1 LAKRVGNVF
10 IVSGPSGAGK
20 GTLVQALKDRVPD
33 LWVSVSAT
41 TRDPRAGE
49 VDGVSYLFLSPQE
62 FLHRKEAG
70 EFLEWACVHGNYY
83 GTPRALIDEKIAEG
97 KQVILEIDPQGALQ
111 VKKAMPESV
120 LVFIVA
126 PSMEEL
132 ESRLSTRGTESP
144 EQIQARIR
152 TAILEMELAETY
164 DFVVTNDDVARAT
177 EAIVRIIDEHAEK
190 PDSTSGP
197 KG

>member
-1 LAKRVGNVF
+1 LAKRFGNVF

-41 TRDPRAGE
+41 TRTPRAGE
-49 VDGVSYLFLSPQE
+49 VEGVSYLFLSPEE
-62 FLHRKEAG
+62 FLQRKEAG

-83 GTPRALIDEKIAEG
+83 GTPRGLIDEKVAEG

-111 VKKAMPESV
+111 VKKAMPDSV
-120 LVFIVA
+120 LIFIKT

-132 ESRLSTRGTESP
+132 ESRLNTRGTESP
-144 EQIQARIR
+144 EQIQVRIR

-164 DFVVTNDDVARAT
+164 DFVVTNDDVNRAT
-177 EAIVRIIDEHAEK
+177 EAIVRIIDEHAET
-190 PDSTSGP
+190 P
-197 KG
+197 

>member
-1 LAKRVGNVF
+1 MAKRVGNVF

>member
-1 LAKRVGNVF
+1 MANRVGNVF

-41 TRDPRAGE
+41 TRTPRVGE
-49 VDGVSYLFLSPQE
+49 LDGVSYIFLSPEE
-62 FLHRKEAG
+62 FLQRKEAG

-83 GTPRALIDEKIAEG
+83 GTPRGLIDEKVAEG

-111 VKKAMPESV
+111 VKKAMPDSV
-120 LVFIVA
+120 LIFIKT

-132 ESRLSTRGTESP
+132 ESRLNTRGTESP
-144 EQIQARIR
+144 EQIKVRIR

-164 DFVVTNDDVARAT
+164 DFVVTNDDVNRAT
-177 EAIVRIIDEHAEK
+177 EAIVRIIDEHAET
-190 PDSTSGP
+190 P
-197 KG
+197 